1 MNQSQAPKGWFLA
14 GDQPQSYTI
23 GTEKKSCTIRPTCA
37 YLKSTK
43 PITEEEGFGSL
54 MQHFKAERYRG
65 KRLQLSAYVQTK
77 DVKGWVGLWMRVDA
91 ANQRTVSF
99 DNMQNR
105 SITGSTDWTR
115 DNVVLDVPEESELIA
130 FGILLAG
137 SGTARIA
144 DVTLEPVGL
153 DVPTTDTQPKMSLPD
168 EPVNLDFSD
177 GAST

>member
-1 MNQSQAPKGWFLA
+1 MPQNHVTIFLEIQHPSLYFNHKFLTEIIKG
-14 GDQPQSYTI
+14 T
-23 GTEKKSCTIRPTCA
+23 TE
-37 YLKSTK
+37 
-43 PITEEEGFGSL
+43 
-54 MQHFKAERYRG
+54 
-65 KRLQLSAYVQTK
+65 
-77 DVKGWVGLWMRVDA
+77 
-91 ANQRTVSF
+91 
-99 DNMQNR
+99 
-105 SITGSTDWTR
+105 WTR